1 LAPAPF
7 EDRRKRALSLFAS
20 RGRLGATNRPIRAPP
35 FTLPQGL
42 DAHPFRKVKAGD
54 RIAMAQRPIIWA
66 LAIAVVASL
75 SALGYGSKLARSVGM
90 DEAPSAASVTVG
102 TASSP
107 ARAVAARPVESRPS
121 EPPTLTIAADYRGQ
135 YVVHP
140 SIDNFRIKMMVDTG
154 ASLVALTASDAR
166 ALGIQ
171 LSSADYKMAL
181 STANGTVRGARVNLR
196 EVRLGSILV
205 RNVDAVVLPEGALSV
220 SLLGTSFLGKL
231 RGYEVQTGR
240 MVLRG

>member
-1 LAPAPF
+1 
-7 EDRRKRALSLFAS
+7 
-20 RGRLGATNRPIRAPP
+20 
-35 FTLPQGL
+35 
-42 DAHPFRKVKAGD
+42 
-54 RIAMAQRPIIWA
+54 MAQRPIIWA
-66 LAIAVVASL
+66 LAIAAVASA
-75 SALGYGSKLARSVGM
+75 SALGYGTRLAGSVGM
-90 DEAPSAASVTVG
+90 SDAPSAASM
-102 TASSP
+102 TAGNP
-107 ARAVAARPVESRPS
+107 AAGARAADAKAAPYKPS
-121 EPPTLTIAADYRGQ
+121 EPPTLTVAADYRGH

-140 SIDNFRIKMMVDTG
+140 SIDNFRIQMLVDTG
-154 ASLVALTASDAR
+154 ASLVALTARDAR

-171 LSSADYKMAL
+171 LSSADYKMPL

-205 RNVDAVVLPEGALSV
+205 RNVEAVVLPEGALSM

>member
-1 LAPAPF
+1 ML
-7 EDRRKRALSLFAS
+7 
-20 RGRLGATNRPIRAPP
+20 
-35 FTLPQGL
+35 
-42 DAHPFRKVKAGD
+42 
-54 RIAMAQRPIIWA
+54 AMAQRPIIWA
-66 LAIAVVASL
+66 LGIAAIASL
-75 SALGYGSKLARSVGM
+75 GGLGYGSKLAGFVGM
-90 DEAPSAASVTVG
+90 DEAPSAASVTA
-102 TASSP
+102 TARPAP
-107 ARAVAARPVESRPS
+107 ARAAEAKPAEVRPS
-121 EPPTLTIAADYRGQ
+121 EPPTLTVAADYRGH

-140 SIDNFRIKMMVDTG
+140 SIDNFRIQMLVDTG
-154 ASLVALTASDAR
+154 ASLVALTAKDAR

-205 RNVDAVVLPEGALSV
+205 RNVEAVVLPEGALSM

-231 RGYEVQTGR
+231 KGYEVQTGR

>member
-1 LAPAPF
+1 
-7 EDRRKRALSLFAS
+7 
-20 RGRLGATNRPIRAPP
+20 
-35 FTLPQGL
+35 
-42 DAHPFRKVKAGD
+42 
-54 RIAMAQRPIIWA
+54 MAQRPIIWA
-66 LAIAVVASL
+66 LGVVAMASF
-75 SALGYGSKLARSVGM
+75 SALGYGPRLARLVGM
-90 DEAPSAASVTVG
+90 EETPSAASVTPASQPATARTDAAKA
-102 TASSP
+102 TASKP
-107 ARAVAARPVESRPS
+107 A
-121 EPPTLTIAADYRGQ
+121 EPPVLTVAADYRGH

-140 SIDNFRIKMMVDTG
+140 SIDNFRIQMLVDTG

-205 RNVDAVVLPEGALSV
+205 RNVEAVVLPEGALSM

-231 RGYEVQTGR
+231 KGYEVQTGR